1 LIHVNLSPACPAYSI
16 TPLARRARRGLRAR
30 FAPLACMAP
39 NSSIPA
45 LGVVVSGQKSEMN
58 YEIGTFTSICD
69 DVLARRYGMGWPL

>member
-1 LIHVNLSPACPAYSI
+1 
-16 TPLARRARRGLRAR
+16 
-30 FAPLACMAP
+30 MAP

-58 YEIGTFTSICD
+58 YKIGTFTSIRD